1 MSPARLLLQPGDTMR
16 IDDDLPLMLW
26 TARPDLSCDY
36 VSPAWL
42 AFTGYSLEQAL
53 GQGWSRALHPEDLTH
68 WLDVCVHAFDAR
80 EPFSVEY
87 RLRRR
92 DGEYRWMLDR
102 AAPRRHGSLFIGFAG
117 VCSDID
123 EAKRAQQELARA
135 LERERR
141 LRLAAEESGR
151 ARDAFLASVLAE
163 LRPPTRAM
171 ATWAAHLQAGVA
183 PGSEAGRA
191 LQEIERNA
199 RLQSRIVDSLL
210 GLSQPGHAARP
221 DDAGEPL
228 LSGVRVLVVE
238 DDPAARELLVRV
250 LRVAGAQT
258 RAAASSREGLEM
270 LGAWRPDIVLSDLG
284 MRGDEGYVLIRA
296 MRSLPAE
303 RGGCVPAAAL
313 TVAGEPQAGSRA
325 AAAGYDAQLAK
336 PVEPVALLAT
346 VARLVQPV
354 SL

>member
-1 MSPARLLLQPGDTMR
+1 MR

-36 VSPAWL
+36 LSPGWL
-42 AFTGYSLEQAL
+42 EFTGLAREQAL
-53 GQGWSRALHPEDLTH
+53 GHGWSRALHPEDLAR
-68 WLDVCVHAFDAR
+68 WLDACVRAFDAR
-80 EPFSVEY
+80 EPFSLEY

-102 AAPRRHGSLFIGFAG
+102 AAPRGHDGLFIGFAG
-117 VCSDID
+117 VCIDID
-123 EAKRAQQELARA
+123 EAKRAQRELARS

-141 LRLAAEESGR
+141 LRLAVEESGR
-151 ARDAFLASVLAE
+151 AKETFLIAVLNE
-163 LRPPTRAM
+163 LQPPTRAM
-171 ATWAAHLQAGVA
+171 ATWAGYLRERLSAAGEAAQALQA
-183 PGSEAGRA
+183 
-191 LQEIERNA
+191 IEQNA
-199 RLQSRIVDSLL
+199 RMQQRIIANLLQ
-210 GLSQPGHAARP
+210 LSQAGHAALP
-221 DDAGEPL
+221 HALEEPL
-228 LSGVRVLVVE
+228 LAGVRVLVVE
-238 DDPAARELLVRV
+238 DDAPARELLVRV
-250 LRVAGAQT
+250 LRVAGAET
-258 RAAASSREGLEM
+258 RAAASSSEALEM
-270 LGAWRPDIVLSDLG
+270 LGAWHPDIVLSDLG

-296 MRSLPAE
+296 VRSLPAE

-313 TVAGEPQAGSRA
+313 TVAGEPQSRSRA

>member
-1 MSPARLLLQPGDTMR
+1 MR

-42 AFTGYSLEQAL
+42 KFTGYTQAQAL
-53 GQGWSRALHPEDLTH
+53 GQGWSRALHPEDLAR
-68 WLDVCVHAFDAR
+68 WLDACVRAFDAR
-80 EPFSVEY
+80 EPFSLEY

-92 DGEYRWMLDR
+92 DGEYRWTLDR
-102 AAPRRHGSLFIGFAG
+102 AEPRRHAGVFIGFAG
-117 VCSDID
+117 VCVDID
-123 EAKRAQQELARA
+123 EAKRAQHELARA

-141 LRLAAEESGR
+141 LRLAVEETSR
-151 ARDAFLASVLAE
+151 AKDGFFAGVLNE
-163 LRPPTRAM
+163 LQPPTRAT
-171 ATWAAHLQAGVA
+171 ATWASHLRERLSAA
-183 PGSEAGRA
+183 SEAAQA
-191 LQEIERNA
+191 LEAIERNA
-199 RLQSRIVDSLL
+199 RLQSRIIGGLL
-210 GLSQPGHAARP
+210 ELSQPGQPAR
-221 DDAGEPL
+221 AHGVEEPL

-238 DDPAARELLVRV
+238 DDAAARELLVKV
-250 LRVAGAQT
+250 LRVAGAET
-258 RAAASSREGLEM
+258 RAAASSGEALEM
-270 LGAWRPDIVLSDLG
+270 LGSWRPDIVLSDLG
-284 MRGDEGYVLIRA
+284 MHGDDGYVLSRA

-313 TVAGEPQAGSRA
+313 TVATEPQARSRA
-325 AAAGYDAQLAK
+325 AAAGYDAQLAQ

>member
-1 MSPARLLLQPGDTMR
+1 MR

-42 AFTGYSLEQAL
+42 DFTGYPLEHAL
-53 GQGWSRALHPEDLTH
+53 GQGWSRALHPEDLAR
-68 WLDVCVHAFDAR
+68 WLDACVRAFDAR

-102 AAPRRHGSLFIGFAG
+102 AAPRRHGGTFIGFAG
-117 VCSDID
+117 VCVDVD
-123 EAKRAQQELARA
+123 EAKRARQELAKS

-141 LRLAAEESGR
+141 LRLAIEETSR
-151 ARDAFLASVLAE
+151 AKDAFFTAVLNDLE
-163 LRPPTRAM
+163 PPTRAT
-171 ATWAAHLQAGVA
+171 ATWASHLRERTSAGT
-183 PGSEAGRA
+183 EAARA
-191 LQEIERNA
+191 LEAIESNA
-199 RLQSRIVDSLL
+199 RQQSRIIGSLL
-210 GLSQPGHAARP
+210 RLSQPGQPARSQAAE
-221 DDAGEPL
+221 EPL
-228 LSGVRVLVVE
+228 LSGVRALVVE
-238 DDPAARELLVRV
+238 DDAAARDLLVKV
-250 LRVAGAQT
+250 LRVAGAET
-258 RAAASSREGLEM
+258 RAAASSGEALEM
-270 LGAWRPDIVLSDLG
+270 LGSWRPDIVLSDLG
-284 MRGDEGYVLIRA
+284 MHGDDGYALIRA

-313 TVAGEPQAGSRA
+313 TVATEPQARSRA

-354 SL
+354 SQ